1 MDGRGSHGTSCLQT
15 CFTPSK
21 SLLKAHLSCQTLQRS
36 RPDAGGQQGFRQ
48 TVHTF
53 EKPIKTK
60 ECKRR
65 APARN
70 KISERRDCWKQRSC
84 GCKGLRCCSFDC
96 ERKVVVTHERCSA
109 QARVCSE
116 CRPNSHHHIMT
127 HPLPRLLKLS
137 KNVSVRG
144 FSGFM
149 VCSEWFLKCQQPS
162 LPRPWYYNVITVQGR
177 HSAP

>member
-36 RPDAGGQQGFRQ
+36 RPDAGGQQGIRQ

-53 EKPIKTK
+53 EKPIKLK

-96 ERKVVVTHERCSA
+96 ER
-109 QARVCSE
+109 
-116 CRPNSHHHIMT
+116 
-127 HPLPRLLKLS
+127 RLLLLTNDAARKHVSAPSADQTAITTSWHIRYRDYQNFQKMCPCVAFLVSWCVVNGFLS
-137 KNVSVRG
+137 VSSPLDLAPG
-144 FSGFM
+144 
-149 VCSEWFLKCQQPS
+149 
-162 LPRPWYYNVITVQGR
+162 TVQGR